1 MALTVTSLNGAITQ
15 NQTTVTLTAFT
26 NPSTGGIGAK
36 TVLICD
42 GESMLVTDATNSPT
56 LQVVRGYNSPS
67 ASLPTL
73 PAFQHGTLAPVVYG
87 LTSDFTQSV
96 GNPGGAQVYS
106 YGADATITNP
116 VLDATIY
123 IDKATAAALTLTDP
137 PKDQR
142 NLVRI
147 TSLTAAAHLITYAT
161 GFYDNTTTSDVATFP
176 ATAGATMTMVA
187 VNGKWRL
194 VATADDGVTVA

>member
-1 MALTVTSLNGAITQ
+1 VALAITTLNGAITQ
-15 NQTTVTLTAFT
+15 NQTQIALTAFT
-26 NPSTGGIGAK
+26 NPSTGGISAK
-36 TVLICD
+36 TIVVVD
-42 GESMLVTDATNSPT
+42 GESMLVTDASLSPV

-73 PAFQHGTLAPVVYG
+73 PAFQHNTLAKVVYG

-106 YGADATITNP
+106 YGANATITNP

-137 PKDQR
+137 AKDQFNTVKFISR
-142 NLVRI
+142 
-147 TSLTAAAHLITYAT
+147 TDAAHTITYAT
-161 GFYDNTTTSDVATFP
+161 GFYGSTTGSDVATFP
-176 ATAGATMTMVA
+176 ATLGAVFTIVA
-187 VNGKWRL
+187 QNGQWCP
-194 VATADDGVTVA
+194 VATADDGVTIA